1 MSKKILLVFSSF
13 FFSILVAQTDIPCTD
28 LKVMLDDA
36 LAFHKDD
43 KSDKVGYNEYTG
55 QTEYKYHISL
65 AWAKK
70 VCIKEYE
77 FEKGKIKSWGEVL
90 VTQLENKDS
99 AIAYA
104 EFVKKELKECFTYG
118 IDKTEKE
125 KMEGREYTF
134 VFMIH
139 NQSSWTNIELFVTY
153 TGKEYEVYII
163 F

>member
-1 MSKKILLVFSSF
+1 MKKIFVLFIFLGGV
-13 FFSILVAQTDIPCTD
+13 ILNAQKPVPCAD

-36 LAFHKDD
+36 LDFHKDD
-43 KSDKVGYNEYTG
+43 KADKLSYNEYTAI
-55 QTEYKYHISL
+55 TEYNYHIKL
-65 AWAKK
+65 DWAQK

-77 FEKGKIKSWGEVL
+77 FDPGKKKSWGEIL
-90 VTQLENKDS
+90 VVQKENRDS

-104 EFVKKELKECFTYG
+104 EFVKQELKNCFTYG
-118 IDKTEKE
+118 VDKTEKE
-125 KMEGREYTF
+125 KMEGREFTF

-139 NQSSWTNIELFVTY
+139 NQSSWTNIELFVTH

>member
-1 MSKKILLVFSSF
+1 MKKLSLVLSMLIFSSLF
-13 FFSILVAQTDIPCTD
+13 AQTDIPCAD
-28 LKVMLDDA
+28 LKIMLDDA

-43 KSDKVGYNEYTG
+43 KTDKIGYNEYTG
-55 QTEYKYHISL
+55 MTEYKYHINL
-65 AWAKK
+65 AWAQK

-77 FEKGKIKSWGEVL
+77 FEPGKKKSWGEVL

-104 EFVKKELKECFTYG
+104 EFVKKELKDCFTYG
-118 IDKTEKE
+118 IDKTDKE
-125 KMEGREYTF
+125 KMEGREFTF

-139 NQSSWTNIELFVTY
+139 NQSSWTNIELFVTH